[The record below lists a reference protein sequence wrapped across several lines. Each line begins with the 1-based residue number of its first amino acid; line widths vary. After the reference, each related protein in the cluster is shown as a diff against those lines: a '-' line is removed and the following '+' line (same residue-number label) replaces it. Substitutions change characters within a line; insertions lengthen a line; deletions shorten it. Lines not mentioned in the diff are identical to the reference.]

1 MLAASVPDGHGRVIM
16 SRWGFR
22 YPTRGVTSG
31 TSSSSMNAAT
41 VSSSARPGV
50 ARPRWR
56 YTGLTTSP
64 GRRESVA
71 ARCWSPSTRRSSPTS
86 RAWGRPPPNLQ
97 IETYH
102 AFARGYLAHR
112 TKAAVRICKIKK
124 KLVEQALQEA
134 RQRLHGRAV
143 VKRPLEFFLDEL
155 HWLVGYG
162 INRQTYVEG
171 RTRRVGRGKPL
182 QQPDREVVFAIYQ
195 RYEQMRSEVGYEYDF
210 ENMASSVLA
219 LLSEDETARHYRHVV
234 VDEGQDFTPE
244 MIRSLAAAI
253 PKHGSLTF
261 FGDYAQQIYGSRMSW
276 RSLGLH
282 VPKGVVEFAHNYR
295 NSRQIAQLAHVM
307 SEMPHFQDEVD
318 LVQPTRPAA
327 DGPKPTILETPGKER
342 QLAEAARTALALGAD
357 RQVAILMRTRDHEA
371 QLRRLLTGSRV
382 PVEKLHRDL
391 PRWTDQPGVFYGTY
405 SAAKGFE
412 FDSVILPFCDADEL
426 PKASELEAHGSD
438 EAKAREA
445 RQLYVAVTR
454 ARAELVILHSGKLTD
469 LLPNEMS
476 DLYVRVGA

>member
-1 MLAASVPDGHGRVIM
+1 MGLSLPEPKGHQRDVVFLNERGHCVVLGTAGSGKTTMAVHRAHYLATAPGIGGR
-16 SRWGFR
+16 
-22 YPTRGVTSG
+22 TLLVTFNKALVTYLKGMG
-31 TSSSSMNAAT
+31 TA
-41 VSSSARPGV
+41 
-50 ARPRWR
+50 
-56 YTGLTTSP
+56 
-64 GRRESVA
+64 
-71 ARCWSPSTRRSSPTS
+71 
-86 RAWGRPPPNLQ
+86 PPNLQ

-102 AFARGYLAHR
+102 TFARGYLAHR
-112 TKAAVRICKIKK
+112 TRASVRIYKLKE
-124 KLVEQALQEA
+124 KLVERALEEA
-134 RQRLHGRAV
+134 RARLPGRAL

-155 HWLVGYG
+155 HWLVGHG
-162 INRQTYVEG
+162 VDRHTYVEG

-182 QQPDREVVFAIYQ
+182 QQSDREVVFAIYR
-195 RYEQMRSEVGYEYDF
+195 RYEQLRAEAGHEYDF
-210 ENMASSVLA
+210 DNMASAALA
-219 LLSEDETARHYRHVV
+219 LLKDDTAERHYRHVI

-253 PKHGSLTF
+253 PGDGSLTF

-282 VPKGVVEFAHNYR
+282 VPRGIVEFAHNYR
-295 NSRQIAQLAHVM
+295 NSRQIAQLAQVM
-307 SEMPHFQDEVD
+307 SEMPYFKDEVD

-327 DGPKPTILETPGKER
+327 DGPKPTILESPSKER

-357 RQVAILMRTRDHEA
+357 RQVAILMRTREHEA
-371 QLRRLLTGSRV
+371 ELKLLLSGGRV
-382 PVEKLHRDL
+382 PVERLHRDL

-426 PKASELEAHGSD
+426 PKPSEVEAHGPD
-438 EAKAREA
+438 EAKAREG

-454 ARAELVILHSGKLTD
+454 ARTELVILHSGKLTD

-476 DLYVRVGA
+476 DLYVRVDS